1 MAEQR
6 EVWSAVDDYVT
17 RLLVK
22 PDPALESAVDA
33 TARAGMPPIAVSAPQ
48 GKLLALLAQITG
60 ARRILEIGTLG
71 GYSTIWMARALPADG
86 RLISLEVDPGHAEV
100 ATANLAAAGVDK
112 VTEIRI
118 GPALETL
125 PKLAEEG
132 AGPFDLVFI
141 DADKANI
148 PEYLD
153 WSIRLARPGTV
164 IVVDNVVRDGA
175 LLDDSGQKPD
185 VVGVRRLH
193 EMLSDRPP
201 SERHHHPDRGRQRV
215 RRIHTGGRPG
225 LSGGAV
231 PAGARRSARR
241 SKAGGGRQPG
251 AARPAPAGNPAQRAQ
266 RSEAG
271 ASRQPGAT
279 SPAQR
284 GRRQQA
290 TRRNEPGAARPAQR
304 GRQPGAWRA
313 ARLVRPQSPPAA
325 MSGSSGLLRWRPTW

>member
-1 MAEQR
+1 MAEPR

-22 PDPALESAVDA
+22 ADPALESAVEA
-33 TARAGMPPIAVSAPQ
+33 TARAGMPAIAVSAPQ
-48 GKLLALLAQITG
+48 GKLLALLAQIIG

-71 GYSTIWMARALPADG
+71 GYSTIWMARALPPDG
-86 RLISLEVDPGHAEV
+86 RLISLEVDPRHAEV

-125 PKLAEEG
+125 PKLAEEA

-193 EMLSDRPP
+193 EMLGTD
-201 SERHHHPDRGRQRV
+201 HRV
-215 RRIHTGGRPG
+215 SATTIQTV
-225 LSGGAV
+225 GAKGYDGFTLGV
-231 PAGARRSARR
+231 VLG
-241 SKAGGGRQPG
+241 
-251 AARPAPAGNPAQRAQ
+251 
-266 RSEAG
+266 
-271 ASRQPGAT
+271 
-279 SPAQR
+279 
-284 GRRQQA
+284 
-290 TRRNEPGAARPAQR
+290 
-304 GRQPGAWRA
+304 
-313 ARLVRPQSPPAA
+313 
-325 MSGSSGLLRWRPTW
+325 